1 MDCSIWDRDLD
12 ASSSVELRDRGTP
25 VRYDLGPMQATRYR
39 TPALLL
45 CLMAS
50 GCGRT
55 NEFVPPP
62 PPTVTVANPV
72 LRDVTTEKRFTGR
85 TDASERVEIRT
96 RVTGFLEDSEIT
108 EGTRVEQGDLLYT
121 IEQAPFQ
128 AALDAANANFR
139 SATAERD
146 VKKALLERL
155 EEANRK
161 GAVTPVEMLE
171 SQAKYDGALAAVDL
185 AAANRQQASLDL
197 EYTMI
202 HAPMAGRLSRNLVS
216 TGNLVSAAEA
226 TLLTTI
232 IQLDPIKVFFE
243 VNERDLIRFIKD
255 QPHRGRSQAAEPQIA
270 ILELT
275 DGSRYETPGFV
286 DFADNTV
293 DSKTGTILLRGEFA
307 NPDRLLVPGL
317 FVRVLIPTET
327 NQAMLVPELALQR
340 DIVGSYLLIVDALG
354 MVQRRDVTIGQM
366 VGDDRVVESGI
377 ELEDRIIINGLQRAQ
392 PGNPVNAV
400 AANS

>member
-1 MDCSIWDRDLD
+1 MDCPIWDCDLD
-12 ASSSVELRDRGTP
+12 ASSSVELRDRDTP
-25 VRYDLGPMQATRYR
+25 VRYDLGPMQASRYR
-39 TPALLL
+39 THALLL
-45 CLMAS
+45 CLIAG

-96 RVTGFLEDSEIT
+96 RVTGFLEDSAIT

-128 AALDAANANFR
+128 AALDAANANLR

-185 AAANRQQASLDL
+185 AAANRQQAALDL

-255 QPHRGRSQAAEPQIA
+255 QPQMGRTQAAEPQIA

-307 NPDRLLVPGL
+307 NPNRLLVPGL